1 MAKYTFNYNTP
12 DAQTSR
18 QITIEA
24 TNAISAVFFAE
35 IEAKKLHDMV
45 GGFKLINK
53 Q

>member
-1 MAKYTFNYNTP
+1 MTKYTFNYNTP
-12 DAQTSR
+12 DTQTSR

-24 TNAISAVFFAE
+24 TNGASALAFAKV
-35 IEAKKLHDMV
+35 EAEKLHDMV